1 MLGHTSVESSFD
13 VEVLNDDL
21 NYPVDLRQ
29 FIQVVLDIARTDEFC
44 IALVHQHLGI

>member
-1 MLGHTSVESSFD
+1 MLGHTSVEFLFD

-21 NYPVDLRQ
+21 NYPVGLREFVQ
-29 FIQVVLDIARTDEFC
+29 IVLDITRTDEFC